1 MEDVSFACKRKAF
14 TNLLKIYYKL
24 NTKTIVITGGP
35 GSGKTSIINELTK
48 RGFTC
53 FEEISRQIILEAREK
68 GIEQLFLTDPIQF
81 SELLLEGRVMQHSDA
96 LESDNEFVFL
106 DRGIPDI
113 PAYMDFKGDTY
124 PDFFTEACKD
134 HKYDSIFILAPWQE
148 IFTTDSERYENFD
161 QALEIHEKLLDTY
174 TESGYDLRDVPFGS
188 IEARADYIIDVVKA
202 L

>member
-1 MEDVSFACKRKAF
+1 M
-14 TNLLKIYYKL
+14 

-35 GSGKTSIINELTK
+35 GSGKTSIIKALTK

-53 FEEISRQIILEAREK
+53 SEEISREVILKARER
-68 GIEQLFLTDPIQF
+68 GIEQLFLTNSLQF
-81 SELLLEGRVMQHSDA
+81 SETLLEGRIEQFNEA

-113 PAYMDFKGDTY
+113 QAYMDFKGDTY
-124 PDFFTEACKD
+124 PDFFTIACKK
-134 HKYDSIFILAPWQE
+134 HKYDSVFILAPWQD
-148 IFTTDSERYENFD
+148 IFTNDNERYENFD
-161 QALEIHEKLLDTY
+161 QAQEIHEKLLETY
-174 TESGYDLRDVPFGS
+174 TKYGYNLRDVPFGS